1 MKKLFFMLAFSA
13 MILGFTACGDDKDE
27 PQPDVTKTITID
39 NIVTKTVSGSTGT
52 AFDVNSS
59 LELDINYTQ
68 KLVNVVTKGVKFS
81 PNQPITID
89 LTFNDCAAICK
100 NENYFSLNGTG
111 FTPMDGYSVNDVE
124 GSIDLNLKTVL
135 MKYTVVSTRT
145 TSQIYAFSDNL
156 YGNLPANETTLD
168 DITDTYYKFH
178 YGITADN
185 TVNANVHIYNIRFVE
200 EMPKLAEIRIPLSDA
215 TITTTPTGYTIEGS
229 DIIPFYMQGQTE
241 VPMSSRPIT
250 NLKLDVNVEN
260 KTFHIEFDCYGLHV
274 SNDGNLN
281 V

>member
-1 MKKLFFMLAFSA
+1 MKKTMLLLATMAIMMGLS
-13 MILGFTACGDDKDE
+13 ACGDDNDE

-39 NIVTKTVSGSTGT
+39 NIVTKTIAGSTGT

-59 LELDINYTQ
+59 LELDINYTK
-68 KLVNVVTKGVKFS
+68 KLVNVITKGVKFS
-81 PNQPITID
+81 PNQPVTID
-89 LTFNDCAAICK
+89 LNFNDCAATFMNDNC
-100 NENYFSLNGTG
+100 FSLKGTG
-111 FTPMDGYSVNDVE
+111 FTPMDGYTVNNVE
-124 GSIDLNLKTVL
+124 GSINMNLKTVL

-156 YGNLPANETTLD
+156 YGNLPTNETTLD

-200 EMPKLAEIRIPLSDA
+200 AMPKLAEIRIPLSDA
-215 TITTTPTGYTIEGS
+215 VITTTPKGYSIEGS
-229 DIIPFYMQGQTE
+229 EIIPFYMQGQTE
-241 VPMSSRPIT
+241 VPMTTRPIT